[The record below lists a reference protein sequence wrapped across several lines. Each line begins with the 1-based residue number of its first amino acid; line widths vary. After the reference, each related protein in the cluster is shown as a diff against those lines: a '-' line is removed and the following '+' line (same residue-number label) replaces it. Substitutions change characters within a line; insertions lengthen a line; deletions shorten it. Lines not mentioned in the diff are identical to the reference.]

1 MAGTFT
7 HWAGNTQYFKIP
19 VEAWRGL
26 LDNPQNVLGLC
37 QSVMCAD
44 CADRRELSAVYNMS
58 VGGSTDR
65 EKDKNFRQQK
75 QAGVAFLETLGTIR
89 VCFSISREMFWQYIE
104 DMRKGAV
111 KEWDWLLLLWWLSL
125 HTIDGRRKGANA
137 IKNTSNGDVFRRAAG
152 FSTWAEYK
160 AYNWQGDEAILKYIA
175 KPARYAERLRT
186 DLMAKYDTFH
196 AYSEKGRRGWCFIL
210 AKIDRQQA
218 IIKMAAHMGARGG
231 TKQQFKRELAEM
243 KARARAMRDG
253 VEAAE
258 VVEAENEGC
267 TPQRGTGA
275 GEWAQLLSGSG

>member
-7 HWAGNTQYFKIP
+7 HTAAHTQYYKLP

-26 LDNPQNVLGLC
+26 LDAPQKVLRLC
-37 QSVMCAD
+37 RAVMCAD
-44 CADRRELSAVYNMS
+44 CENKDILSEVYGWHFTGTAKEQN
-58 VGGSTDR
+58 
-65 EKDKNFRQQK
+65 
-75 QAGVAFLETLGTIR
+75 AGFNQMRKEGAAFLETLGTIR
-89 VCFSISREMFWQYIE
+89 VCFSISRETFWQYVE
-104 DMRKGAV
+104 DNRKGVV

-137 IKNTSNGDVFRRAAG
+137 VKNTSNGDVFRRAAG

-258 VVEAENEGC
+258 VVEAESEGG
-267 TPQRGTGA
+267 TPQRGA
-275 GEWAQLLSGSG
+275 GVDEWAQLLSGSG